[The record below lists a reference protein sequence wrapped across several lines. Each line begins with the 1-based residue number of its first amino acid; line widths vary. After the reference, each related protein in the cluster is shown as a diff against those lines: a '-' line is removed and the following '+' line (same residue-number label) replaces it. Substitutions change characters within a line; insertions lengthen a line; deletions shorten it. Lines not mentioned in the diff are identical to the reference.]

1 MILQIILLIIGFI
14 LLIKG
19 ADYFVEGASNIAS
32 IFKVPTI
39 IIGLTIVAF
48 GTSAPEAAV
57 SIAAGITGSNAIVIS
72 NIIGSNIFNLL
83 LILGSSALAGVLVV
97 DKSIVKKDFPFLI
110 GISIL
115 LTIILIATWKI
126 SRIVSLIFLILIIIF
141 VVKSVSDAKKSEN
154 ISEFSEPKYKL
165 PTSIIIIIL
174 SLIGIILGAN
184 LIVDSAKYI
193 ALTLGM
199 SETLVGLTI
208 VSIGTSLPELVTSL
222 TAVRKG
228 ETGIAIGNIV
238 GSNIF
243 NILFIL
249 GLSGII
255 HPIIVDSSMITDLMV
270 MLGSTILCYIFILLD
285 KKLDKKE
292 GVILLLLF
300 IAYMAF
306 IILRN

>member
-1 MILQIILLIIGFI
+1 MIIQIIFLLIGFV

-19 ADYFVEGASNIAS
+19 ADYFVEGASNVAN

-57 SIAAGITGSNAIVIS
+57 SIAAGIMGSNEIAIS
-72 NIIGSNIFNLL
+72 NVIGSNIFNLL
-83 LILGSSALAGVLVV
+83 LILGSCAIAGTLLV
-97 DKSIVKKDFPFLI
+97 DKKIIKQDFPFLI
-110 GISIL
+110 IISLLLTGIL
-115 LTIILIATWKI
+115 LLTWQI
-126 SRIVSLIFLILIIIF
+126 SRITGIIFLILIIAYIIYLIR
-141 VVKSVSDAKKSEN
+141 DAKKSSKTQEYDK
-154 ISEFSEPKYKL
+154 PKYKL
-165 PTSIIIIIL
+165 PISIIIIIL
-174 SLIGIILGAN
+174 SLIGIIVGAD
-184 LIVDSAKYI
+184 LVVDSAKYI

-199 SETLVGLTI
+199 SETLVGLTV

-243 NILFIL
+243 NILLIL
-249 GLSGII
+249 GLSGAIS
-255 HPIIVDSSMITDLMV
+255 PICVHSNMLIDLFV
-270 MLGSTILCYIFILLD
+270 MLIATGLCYVFIVLD
-285 KKLDKKE
+285 KKLDTKE
-292 GVILLLLF
+292 GIILMAMF